1 MSGTCPI
8 RIVLSWS
15 AFPFLMKYRGRC
27 LSGNRQNPSGRRQM
41 AGPGFHKTYYN
52 KNNGNP
58 ASGMSLFFYNV
69 FCNFLVTVQ
78 TALCDFLYYL
88 LKLRRSKMAFRSASG
103 RKAILLLQSLSQF
116 KNTARAFAP
125 GPTCTPITDP
135 TATVFLYPDPR
146 RPFTKRAKSSRHSFF
161 PVKPRL

>member
-1 MSGTCPI
+1 
-8 RIVLSWS
+8 
-15 AFPFLMKYRGRC
+15 MKYRGRC
-27 LSGNRQNPSGRRQM
+27 LAGNRQNPSGRRQM

-88 LKLRRSKMAFRSASG
+88 LKLRRSKMAFRPLAERCPRDGKGMFTRS
-103 RKAILLLQSLSQF
+103 SQ
-116 KNTARAFAP
+116 AMEMR
-125 GPTCTPITDP
+125 
-135 TATVFLYPDPR
+135 
-146 RPFTKRAKSSRHSFF
+146 
-161 PVKPRL
+161 PVKCVSLI